1 MRLARAELMS
11 DDMPDEESSV
21 EHPVVTLVTTDC
33 NVALLQAG
41 AEHKPESQES
51 IVGTTEELDPPI
63 TRETR
68 APVFKQAAASELA
81 DTPAKVLIQP
91 LLSPDSD

>member
-11 DDMPDEESSV
+11 ADIPDEESSV
-21 EHPVVTLVTTDC
+21 EHPVVTLVTTAC

-63 TRETR
+63 TRGTR

-81 DTPAKVLIQP
+81 DTPAKVLMQP
-91 LLSPDSD
+91 LLSPESD